1 MPQVVH
7 TEGGELHETDRG
19 ISVKNVI
26 LEILGGAAGSLKY
39 PPQQTGWPIGRIHP
53 V

>member
-7 TEGGELHETDRG
+7 TEGGELHGMDRG
-19 ISVKNVI
+19 ISVKNVV
-26 LEILGGAAGSLKY
+26 LGILGGAAGSLKH